1 MKDKIQS
8 FKTRF
13 KEANTVAQIIRIYR
27 ELVKFT
33 KTESPK
39 NKDLSA
45 IVEVAQNNNYHPE
58 KEFEIN
64 ESLHPDRW
72 NPNGSFWKE
81 WEKIQQFPSEKLSS
95 IHRHCEYLNKEN
107 SNMADKA
114 AYRHCKDNNLR
125 MYVCKA
131 TGKHTKHYND
141 AWSKAFKEYSKDNT
155 NKATQ
160 RLLDQERE
168 VRHLESE
175 LLQSH
180 KINQLRKKYG
190 DQFRYLLKYGIACM
204 ERNGFNGKNERPS
217 IKFFPKHIELA
228 ETITFT
234 SPKTTHHHE
243 IAATTSST
251 NGKFQD

>member
-1 MKDKIQS
+1 MNNKIKS

-33 KTESPK
+33 KTESPE

-45 IVEVAQNNNYHPE
+45 IVEIAQDNDYHPE

-81 WEKIQQFPSEKLSS
+81 WEKIQQFPSERLSS
-95 IHRHCEYLNKEN
+95 IHRHCEYLDKEN
-107 SNMADKA
+107 SNMANNA

-125 MYVCKA
+125 IYVCKA
-131 TGKHTKHYND
+131 TETHTKHYND
-141 AWSKAFKEYSKDNT
+141 AWSKAFEEYSKDNT

-180 KINQLRKKYG
+180 KINQLRKEYG
-190 DQFRYLLKYGIACM
+190 NGFRYLLEYGTACM
-204 ERNGFNGKNERPS
+204 KRNGFPDKKE
-217 IKFFPKHIELA
+217 KPKIDFYPQNIELA
-228 ETITFT
+228 ETITLT
-234 SPKTTHHHE
+234 APKTAHHDKT
-243 IAATTSST
+243 IIS
-251 NGKFQD
+251 KL